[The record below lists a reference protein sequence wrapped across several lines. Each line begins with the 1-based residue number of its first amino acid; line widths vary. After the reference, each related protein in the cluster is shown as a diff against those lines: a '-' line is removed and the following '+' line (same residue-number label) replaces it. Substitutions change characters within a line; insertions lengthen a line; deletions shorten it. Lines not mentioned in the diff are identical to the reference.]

1 MATPGIDQIKV
12 TTKTLRTAEAGIWDR
27 QSITAGTIAN
37 QADSLRMDR
46 LEAGIFQIIVSAYG
60 SVVDQVTA
68 RSREGQQRMTD
79 IANTL
84 RQVANT
90 YDEEEEEN
98 LHHLKNLY

>member
-1 MATPGIDQIKV
+1 MATPSKDQIKV
-12 TTKTLRTAEAGIWDR
+12 ATEKLRTEAGIWDQ
-27 QSITAGTIAN
+27 QSNMAGKIAS
-37 QADSLRMDR
+37 QTDSLRMDR

-68 RSREGQQRMTD
+68 RSREGQQRMAD

-84 RQVANT
+84 HQVANT
-90 YDEEEEEN
+90 YDQEEAEN

>member
-1 MATPGIDQIKV
+1 MAAPNKNQIKV
-12 TTKTLRTAEAGIWDR
+12 ATDTLRTEAGIWDQ
-27 QSITAGTIAN
+27 QSRMTGKMAS
-37 QADSLRMDR
+37 QADNLRMDR

-68 RSREGQQRMTD
+68 RSREGQQRMAD

-84 RQVANT
+84 HQVANT
-90 YDEEEEEN
+90 YDQEEAEN